1 MFKLINSS
9 VKHFCLFGKGRGK
22 VLANSALL
30 FVLSAIFALSAFP
43 LGNVFAENKTG
54 AEYDD
59 VSVDFTGQNEGYS
72 AVLYNNSN
80 GLPTSEANAIAET
93 SEGFIWIGS
102 YSGLIR
108 YDGNTFERID
118 STTGITSVS
127 CLYVDSKNRLWI
139 GTNDNGIA
147 IMNKGKYTVYKQ
159 IGELQSSIRC
169 ITEDLNGKVY
179 IATTHGIGVADE
191 AMNLYPLNEPQI
203 SNEYVDELRTD
214 TNTGIVYGITQDGDV
229 FTIEDEK
236 ITSYY
241 EGSRL
246 VGGEYAANSIL
257 PDPNNPGYVYIGTEG
272 SEVFYGNL
280 KTGMADSKKINVAP
294 LFEVNSLEYID
305 DKLWICSD
313 TGIGFYDY
321 TGFRKLNNLPMN
333 NSIDQMLTDYEGNL
347 WFSSS
352 RQGVLKIVRNRF
364 TDIFAKYNLDE
375 KVVNS
380 TCKYKSYLLLGTD
393 TGLIAIDGGTQ
404 TDRIAIRQ
412 KYNVPQEY
420 EECKN
425 LIEMLDGVRIRS
437 VIKDSDDVVWIST
450 YSELGLI
457 KLDDGN
463 ITVFNHSSGLP
474 SNKVRA
480 VSEGSDGKHYAA
492 CSDGVAVIE
501 NDTVT
506 DVFDTNSGI
515 TNPEI
520 LTVCEGF
527 NKEIVMGTDGGGIC
541 IIKGNQITNLSRDEG
556 LSSLVVLRIKRDRT
570 RKLYWIVTSN
580 SIAYMTDDYQVTTIQ
595 NFPYSNNFDLYE
607 NSHGEMW
614 ILSSNGVY
622 VTSAEELIANEEIKP
637 IFYSMDNGL
646 SCVTTA
652 NSYSEL
658 TDEGDLYISGST
670 GVSKVNIEQNF
681 DKVEEIKMAVP
692 YVEADGLMIY
702 ADESGTITVPAS
714 TKRLTVYGFIYTY
727 SLMNPKVTYYLE
739 GFEKETTTV
748 KRSELEPVDYTNL
761 KGGTY
766 HFVMSLQDQMGRGE
780 NELTATIV
788 KKKALY
794 ETFIFRFLVVCL
806 IVFVISQVIINAV
819 KLKTQALM
827 KKQNENRRFI
837 REMIEAIAKTID
849 MKDRYTKGH
858 SVRVAKYTAMLAKE
872 LGYDE
877 EDVEKYYNIAL
888 LHDIGKIGIKP
899 EVLNKEGKLT
909 DEEFTII
916 KSHSTQG
923 YNVLKD
929 IKSVPELATGAYCH
943 HERPD
948 GKGYP
953 RGLKGDEIPR
963 VAQIIAVADTFDAMY
978 SDRPYRKR
986 MNFDKV
992 VSIIKEVS
1000 GTQLT
1005 ADVVDAFLR
1014 LVEKGEFRDPSDNG
1028 GGSTDDIDNI
1038 HRKYAESEKK
1048 EKADEEKSDK
1058 EDVKKEEK
1066 Q

>member
-9 VKHFCLFGKGRGK
+9 VKRFCLFGKGRGK

-30 FVLSAIFALSAFP
+30 FVLAAIFALTGFP
-43 LGNVFAENKTG
+43 LGYVFAENKTG
-54 AEYDD
+54 AEYDE

-80 GLPTSEANAIAET
+80 GLPTSEANAITET

-127 CLYVDSKNRLWI
+127 CLYVDSKDRLWI

-147 IMNKGKYTVYKQ
+147 IMNKGKYTVYKE

-169 ITEDLNGKVY
+169 ITEDLDGKVY
-179 IATTHGIGVADE
+179 IATTHGIGVADA
-191 AMNLYPLNEPQI
+191 AMNLHPLNEAQI
-203 SNEYVDELRTD
+203 SSEYVDELRTD
-214 TNTGIVYGITQDGDV
+214 PNTGIIYGITQDGDV
-229 FTIEDEK
+229 FTIENEK

-246 VGGEYAANSIL
+246 VGNTSNANCIL
-257 PDPNNPGYVYIGTEG
+257 PDPENPGYVYIGTEG
-272 SEVFYGNL
+272 SEIYYGNL
-280 KTGMADSKKINVAP
+280 SNGMQDSKKINVFP
-294 LFEVNSLEYID
+294 LTEVNSLEYID

-321 TGFRKLNNLPMN
+321 SGFRKINNLPMN
-333 NSIDQMLTDYEGNL
+333 NSVDQMLTDYEGNL

-364 TDIFAKYNLDE
+364 TDIFAKYDIEE

-380 TCKYKSYLLLGTD
+380 TCRYKSYLLLGTD
-393 TGLIAIDGGTQ
+393 TGLIAVESGVQ
-404 TDRIAIRQ
+404 TDRLPIRQ
-412 KYNVPQEY
+412 KTNVPEQY
-420 EECKN
+420 EKCTN
-425 LIEMLDGVRIRS
+425 LIEMLDNIRIRS
-437 VIKDSDDVVWIST
+437 VVKDSEGVVWIST

-463 ITVFNHSSGLP
+463 ITVFNTSSGLP
-474 SNKVRA
+474 SNKVRVA
-480 VSEGSDGKHYAA
+480 SEGTDGKHYVA

-501 NDTVT
+501 NDAVT
-506 DVFDTNSGI
+506 DVFGTKSGL

-541 IIKGNQITNLSRDEG
+541 IIKDNKITNLNRDDG
-556 LSSLVVLRIKRDRT
+556 LSSLVVLRIKRDRQ

-580 SIAYMTDDYQVTTIQ
+580 SIAYMTDDYKITTIEK
-595 NFPYSNNFDLYE
+595 FPYSNNFDLYE
-607 NSHGEMW
+607 NSQEEMW

-622 VTSAEELIANEEIKP
+622 VTTVEELIANEEIKP

-658 TDEGDLYISGST
+658 TPEGDLYISGST
-670 GVSKVNIEQNF
+670 GVSKVNIEENF
-681 DKVEEIKMAVP
+681 DTVEEIKMAVP
-692 YVEADGLMIY
+692 YVEADGLNIY
-702 ADESGTITVPAS
+702 ADDSGTITVPAS
-714 TKRLTVYGFIYTY
+714 TKRLTVYGFVYTY

-739 GFEKETTTV
+739 GFEKEKTTV
-748 KRSELEPVDYTNL
+748 KRSELEPVHYTNL

-766 HFVMSLQDQMGRGE
+766 HFVMSLQDQMGRGN
-780 NELTATIV
+780 NELSVTIV

-794 ETFIFRFLVVCL
+794 ETFIFRFLVVVL
-806 IVFVISQVIINAV
+806 ILFAISQLVINAV
-819 KLKTQALM
+819 KIKTQTLM
-827 KKQNENRRFI
+827 KKQAQNRRFI

-929 IKSVPELATGAYCH
+929 INSVPELAVGAYCH

-953 RGLKGDEIPR
+953 RGFKGDEIPR

-992 VSIIKEVS
+992 VSIITEVS

-1014 LVEKGEFRDPSDNG
+1014 LVEKGEFRDPKDNG
-1028 GGSTDDIDNI
+1028 GGTTDDIDNI

-1048 EKADEEKSDK
+1048 EKEKKEDSDK
-1058 EDVKKEEK
+1058 EDTKKEEK